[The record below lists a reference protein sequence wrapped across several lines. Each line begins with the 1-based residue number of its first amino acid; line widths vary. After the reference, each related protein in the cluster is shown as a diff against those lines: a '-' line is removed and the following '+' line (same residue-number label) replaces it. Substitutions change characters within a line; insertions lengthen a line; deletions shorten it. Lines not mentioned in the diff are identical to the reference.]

1 MREIKYIVVHCT
13 AGPQNQTTASI
24 KSFWKNS
31 LGWENVG
38 YHIIVNAD
46 GTYERLSPDDK
57 PTNGVAGYNSNSIHI
72 SYKGGVDS
80 KGRALDNRTDAQKK
94 TLINLL
100 KQFKKKYPTA
110 KIMGHRDFSPDNNKN
125 GKIEP
130 FEYIKICPSF
140 DAITEYKNIK

>member
-1 MREIKYIVVHCT
+1 M
-13 AGPQNQTTASI
+13 
-24 KSFWKNS
+24 
-31 LGWENVG
+31 
-38 YHIIVNAD
+38 
-46 GTYERLSPDDK
+46 SPDDK

-110 KIMGHRDFSPDNNKN
+110 KIMGHRDFSPDKNKN